1 MESRLL
7 GLKTSLSTR
16 RTSLAMLGRSLESS
30 TLIPF
35 IHRYAMFFFFQ
46 LDRWDGTLEF
56 HKGRGKIRPTLT
68 AGTLLA
74 WKNTFAIASTF
85 ALSMS
90 SPITSFWLASSF
102 RHMSVSLGQLLSR
115 SVWVILP
122 GGKLTQTL
130 LLSNCPRLTDICLK
144 ELASQKEVI
153 GLDMSRANVKAITKV
168 FFQADSIPAV
178 TIGLIFPLPLWNSR
192 VPSHLSSWKKKDIA

>member
-7 GLKTSLSTR
+7 VLKTSLSTR
-16 RTSLAMLGRSLESS
+16 RTSLAMLGPSLESS

-35 IHRYAMFFFFQ
+35 IHCYATSFFFQ
-46 LDRWDGTLEF
+46 PDRWDGILEF

-74 WKNTFAIASTF
+74 WKNTFAIAPTF

-115 SVWVILP
+115 SVWVNLSPGRTIL
-122 GGKLTQTL
+122 GWSFIKAWQML
-130 LLSNCPRLTDICLK
+130 LLQMWTPISTTWAGEPFFLLPFLMAHVIC
-144 ELASQKEVI
+144 SSSVR
-153 GLDMSRANVKAITKV
+153 MPWP
-168 FFQADSIPAV
+168 SIYILV
-178 TIGLIFPLPLWNSR
+178 EETF
-192 VPSHLSSWKKKDIA
+192 SSP

>member
-1 MESRLL
+1 MRLLSSCLVMESGSLD
-7 GLKTSLSTR
+7 LKTSSSTR
-16 RTSLAMLGRSLESS
+16 RISLAILGRSSESP

-35 IHRYAMFFFFQ
+35 THRYATSFFFQ

-68 AGTLLA
+68 VGTPLA

-90 SPITSFWLASSF
+90 SPITTFWLASSF

-115 SVWVILP
+115 SVWVNLPPGRTILGWSFIKAWQMLSLQMWTP
-122 GGKLTQTL
+122 ISTTWAGEPFFL
-130 LLSNCPRLTDICLK
+130 LPFLVAHVICSSSVRMPWPSIDILV
-144 ELASQKEVI
+144 EETFS
-153 GLDMSRANVKAITKV
+153 
-168 FFQADSIPAV
+168 
-178 TIGLIFPLPLWNSR
+178 LP
-192 VPSHLSSWKKKDIA
+192 